1 MSLVLDIARSYRAPR
16 EVQARRLAAGARE
29 DRALAYL
36 LGACALIFVAQ
47 WPRLAR
53 EAFLDPSITLEARMA
68 GALFAWLMIMPL
80 VFYTL
85 SLIITLVLRITGQPV
100 PGHDCRTVLFWAL
113 LASTPLWLLAGLMAG
128 FAPGPGFGIFSA
140 AALIAVLVFAAA
152 GIKTAR
158 AGTLRP
164 A

>member
-1 MSLVLDIARSYRAPR
+1 MSLVLDIARTFRAPR
-16 EVQARRLAAGARE
+16 EVLSRRLASGAQE
-29 DRALAYL
+29 SRALAML

-53 EAFLDPSITLEARMA
+53 EAFLDPSISLEARMA

-80 VFYTL
+80 VFYGAAL
-85 SLIITLVLRITGQPV
+85 LLTLVTRIIGPPV
-100 PGHDCRTVLFWAL
+100 PGPACRIVLFWAL

-128 FAPGPGFGIFSA
+128 FAPGPGFAIFSL
-140 AALIAVLVFAAA
+140 AALIAVLVFTAA

-158 AGTLRP
+158 TGQLRP